1 MVQQYI
7 MLLTE
12 VFYANKEQFVER
24 FLQDDQLFFKKII
37 ITNLKKMGRFWDIF
51 TELIGWI
58 PGIFNPNKFYL
69 ILKIRI

>member
-12 VFYANKEQFVER
+12 VFYANKEQFVEQ

-37 ITNLKKMGRFWDIF
+37 ITNLKKMGRFWD
-51 TELIGWI
+51 T
-58 PGIFNPNKFYL
+58 FYVTNRL
-69 ILKIRI
+69 NSENFEPK